1 MYTDKKITIIFQPHL
16 YSRTRDFADGFAESL
31 SMADNTILMEI
42 YPARELPI
50 QGVSS
55 EMILNKMALKEK
67 CLCSKADLLRIINNI
82 KPEVLLTLGA
92 GDIDQFVEPLK
103 ILLEQRITVN

>member
-1 MYTDKKITIIFQPHL
+1 
-16 YSRTRDFADGFAESL
+16 
-31 SMADNTILMEI
+31 MEI